1 MKTSCCHTK
10 KIYKEKNY
18 NVCMNPGCDHYM
30 RPTDTYSTKRWNR
43 VFLFSFAFFF
53 FFLTYNDFSYDHQD
67 KVKKIYLQK
76 TQVSKPLTKE
86 NLLLELEA
94 NHIICPEQV
103 YAQILI
109 ESGNLNS
116 YLTKRTNNLLG
127 MRYPYKRKSS
137 AVGLFLPGE
146 NLIVKGEKSDLK
158 KYKSQNN
165 YAVYETWE
173 DCIKDYKHWQE
184 SSFKLSEIYL
194 KFLGSV
200 YAEDPMYIAKIKQM
214 TR

>member
-1 MKTSCCHTK
+1 
-10 KIYKEKNY
+10 
-18 NVCMNPGCDHYM
+18 MNTRCDNYM
-30 RPTDTYSTKRWNR
+30 RPTDIYSTKRWNL
-43 VFLFSFAFFF
+43 VFSISFSFFF
-53 FFLTYNDFSYDHQD
+53 FFLSYNDFSYDHLD
-67 KVKKIYLQK
+67 SSNNIHLVKPSP
-76 TQVSKPLTKE
+76 VSKPLTKE
-86 NLLLELEA
+86 NLLLELDA

-103 YAQILI
+103 FAQILI

-127 MRYPYKRKSS
+127 MRFPFKRNTS
-137 AVGLFLPGE
+137 AVGIFLPGE
-146 NLIVKGEKSDLK
+146 NLVIKGKKGDLK
-158 KYKSQNN
+158 KYKSKNN

-200 YAEDPMYIAKIKQM
+200 YAEDPLYIAKIKQM